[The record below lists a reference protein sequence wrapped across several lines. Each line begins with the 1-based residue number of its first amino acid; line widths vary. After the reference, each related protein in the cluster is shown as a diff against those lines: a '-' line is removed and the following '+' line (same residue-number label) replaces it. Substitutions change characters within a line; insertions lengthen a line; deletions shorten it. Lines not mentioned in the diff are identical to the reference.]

1 MTDNNPAIDRAR
13 VSRRVGNSWLADT
26 LSQTG
31 TLLWGMIAGVAAGLM
46 YPATL
51 LLTLPVLL
59 FWSLVVA
66 PAGRWKMP
74 MRMPMD
80 MNRDDPSTER
90 QVPAKVLG
98 FLSIAGVR
106 IHTGK
111 AAGILYAGY
120 LRGRDAGRELWL
132 SMDDLTRHVLMFG
145 TTGAGKTE
153 TLLGWVFNALCWG
166 KGLILSDHKAQNDV
180 ALAVMSMARRFG
192 REDDL
197 RMMNFITGG
206 RSLAQELLEDV
217 KGRPQTNTIN
227 VFGLAQETYTINLM
241 DSMLPKTGSSGG
253 DWQEKARAM
262 NQALVSALVYK
273 CRREGTV
280 MSQRTIQSHL
290 PLRKI
295 AGLYIQAVEEQWH
308 EEIRRV
314 LENYLSTLAGFD
326 LDKVSTP
333 SEWDPEA
340 NRQHG
345 YLMQQYTR
353 MLSLFNDTYGHV
365 FARDAG
371 DIDLRDVVHNDRILT
386 VLVPA
391 LELSASE
398 STTLGRLYQSQLA
411 MILSQDLGEKLEG
424 RPQDNMKVRKF
435 KDRFPFLWII
445 DEVGAGY
452 SEKLGELATQIRSLG
467 YCLLLAGQE
476 VQRLKTAAGDA
487 VWTLIANMGTRIT
500 GIIRDPKDTLEI
512 LQLMAGTEYRA
523 EMSAMV
529 QQDGLT
535 GSRWNDD
542 TRLQV
547 REQKK
552 VDVDEIQA
560 LQEGENVTLF
570 RGQVIRGSALYIT
583 DADKFTQEAVRINRF
598 VEVAAPAEARLL
610 ATAPFRKRRSY
621 VRADR
626 VQRILRV
633 LDDEP
638 GPQDTSG
645 LVLTDPALAAV
656 CEFGLE
662 CAFSWKRAPS
672 AAVCSAILWRMVLE
686 SLPARGRGYRARLRE
701 PRLMGVGREAIEKA
715 AQHHVVL
722 MAEKAEAPAV

>member
-1 MTDNNPAIDRAR
+1 MTDNNAAIDRTR
-13 VSRRVGNSWLADT
+13 INRNVGRSWLTDA
-26 LSQTG
+26 LAEGG
-31 TLLWGMIAGVAAGLM
+31 TLVLGMIAVVVAGVIW
-46 YPATL
+46 PFTL
-51 LLTLPVLL
+51 LLSLPVML
-59 FWSLVVA
+59 FWSMIVA

-74 MRMPMD
+74 MRMPRD

-90 QVPAKVLG
+90 QVPAKLLG
-98 FLSIAGVR
+98 FLPVATVR
-106 IHTGK
+106 IHTGR

-120 LRGRDAGRELWL
+120 LRGKDAGRELWL

-166 KGLILSDHKAQNDV
+166 KGLIFSDHKAQNDV

-206 RSLAQELLEDV
+206 RSRAQELLEDV
-217 KGRPQTNTIN
+217 KGRPQTNSTN
-227 VFGLAQETYTINLM
+227 VFGMAQETYIINLM
-241 DSMLPKTGSSGG
+241 DSMMPKTGSSGG
-253 DWQEKARAM
+253 DWQEKAKAM
-262 NQALVSALVYK
+262 NQALVFALVYK
-273 CRREGTV
+273 SRREGSV

-295 AGLYIQAVEEQWH
+295 AALYVQAVDEQWH
-308 EEIRRV
+308 EDIRRV
-314 LENYLSTLAGFD
+314 LENYLETLAGFEIE
-326 LDKVSTP
+326 KVRTP

-345 YLMQQYTR
+345 FLIQQFTR

-371 DIDLRDVVHNDRILT
+371 DIDLRDVVHNDRILV

-398 STTLGRLYQSQLA
+398 SSTLGRLYQSQMA

-424 RPQDNMKVRKF
+424 RPEENMKVRKF
-435 KDRFPFLWII
+435 KDLFPFLWII

-523 EMSAMV
+523 EMGAMV
-529 QQDGLT
+529 QDGGLM
-535 GSRWNDD
+535 GGWSDD
-542 TRLQV
+542 SRLQV

-552 VDVDEIQA
+552 VDVDEIQQ
-560 LQEGENVTLF
+560 LQEGENITLF
-570 RGQVIRGSALYIT
+570 RGQVIRGSSLYIN
-583 DADKFTQEAVRINRF
+583 DDDKFTRGDVRINRF
-598 VEVAAPAEARLL
+598 LEVAPPSESRLL
-610 ATAPFRKRRSY
+610 ATMPMRQRRSY
-621 VRADR
+621 VRGDR
-626 VQRILRV
+626 VQGILRV
-633 LDDEP
+633 LDETE
-638 GPQDTSG
+638 GAQDTAK

-656 CEFGLE
+656 CEFDLE
-662 CAFSWKRAPS
+662 CTFSWKRSPS
-672 AAVCSAILWRMVLE
+672 AAVRSAILWRMVLE
-686 SLPARGRGYRARLRE
+686 SLPVRGRGYKVRLRE
-701 PRLMGVGREAIEKA
+701 PRLMGATRKAIEDA
-715 AQHHVVL
+715 AQNFVSL
-722 MAEKAEAPAV
+722 APERTQ